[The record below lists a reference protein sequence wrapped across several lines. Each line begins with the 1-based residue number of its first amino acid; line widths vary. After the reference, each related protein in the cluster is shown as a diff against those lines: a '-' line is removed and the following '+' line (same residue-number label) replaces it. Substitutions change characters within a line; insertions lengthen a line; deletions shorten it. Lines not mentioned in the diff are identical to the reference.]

1 LTGEIII
8 RPLEGSLD
16 LPDGA
21 VSLGAY
27 SISGDAS
34 LSAFERIMVVYKLG
48 LALSFDAEAWEMLM
62 AMAMHEAPF
71 DNLIEI
77 EWPGAPQEDGHG
89 G

>member
-1 LTGEIII
+1 MTGEIII

-34 LSAFERIMVVYKLG
+34 LSAFERIMVVYKLK
-48 LALSFDAEAWEMLM
+48 S
-62 AMAMHEAPF
+62 
-71 DNLIEI
+71 
-77 EWPGAPQEDGHG
+77 PQVHICKSSTIIRQTFRYWVSQKV
-89 G
+89 